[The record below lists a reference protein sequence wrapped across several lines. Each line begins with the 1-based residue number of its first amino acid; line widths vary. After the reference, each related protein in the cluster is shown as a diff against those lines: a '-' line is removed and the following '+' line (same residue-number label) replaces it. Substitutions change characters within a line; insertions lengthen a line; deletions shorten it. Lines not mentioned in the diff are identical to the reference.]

1 MDPTTRFTSRA
12 EDYAA
17 HRPAYSDDVIEFVLE
32 GLGPRPRV
40 ADLGA
45 GTGISSRL
53 LAAQGAQVVA
63 VEPNAAMRERAQPTL
78 GVTFVDGTAESTTLS
93 ASSVDVATAFQAFH
107 WFQVPEAVAEICRI
121 VRPGGQAALV
131 LNERDE
137 SDAFTAAFGD
147 IVRRFAQDHTEQR
160 RMESMDAFERL
171 PGLAERRQF
180 LNGQVLDRD
189 GLLGRTRSASY
200 LPREGPRAAALEQEV
215 GDLFSRYEAVGHVK
229 LALVTWVVRVK
240 LIAGRERED
249 GAKHSRA

>member
-1 MDPTTRFTSRA
+1 MDSTTRFTSRA

-17 HRPAYSDDVIEFVLE
+17 YRPAYGNDVIEFVLE

-53 LAAQGAQVVA
+53 LAAHGAQVIA
-63 VEPNAAMRERAQPTL
+63 VEPNAAMRERAQPTP
-78 GVTFVDGTAESTTLS
+78 GVTFVDGTAESTTL
-93 ASSVDVATAFQAFH
+93 AAASVDVATAFQAFH
-107 WFQVPEAVAEICRI
+107 WFRVPEAVAEICRI
-121 VRPGGQAALV
+121 VRPGGQSALV

-147 IVRRFAQDHTEQR
+147 IVRRYALEDIERR
-160 RMESMDAFERL
+160 RMESMDAFEGL

-180 LNGQVLDRD
+180 THGQVLDRD

-200 LPREGPRAAALEQEV
+200 LPREGTQAAALEREV
-215 GDLFSRYEAVGHVK
+215 GDLFASHATASHVK

-240 LIAGRERED
+240 L
-249 GAKHSRA
+249 KSP

>member
-17 HRPAYSDDVIEFVLE
+17 HRPAYGDDVIEFVLE
-32 GLGPRPRV
+32 GLGPKPRV

-53 LAAQGAQVVA
+53 LATHGAQVLA
-63 VEPNAAMRERAQPTL
+63 VEPNAAMRERAQATP
-78 GVTFVDGTAESTTLS
+78 GVTFVDGSAESTTLA
-93 ASSVDVATAFQAFH
+93 ASSVDAATAFQAFH
-107 WFQVPEAVAEICRI
+107 WFRVPEAVTEICRI
-121 VRPGGQAALV
+121 VRPDGQAALA

-137 SDAFTAAFGD
+137 SDTFTAAFGD
-147 IVRRFAQDHTEQR
+147 IVRRYALEDTERR
-160 RMESMDAFERL
+160 RMESMNAFEQL
-171 PGLAERRQF
+171 PGRAERRRF

-200 LPREGPRAAALEQEV
+200 LPREGPKAAALEREV
-215 GDLFSRYEAVGHVK
+215 GDLFARYATAGHLK

-240 LIAGRERED
+240 LN
-249 GAKHSRA
+249 SS

>member
-1 MDPTTRFTSRA
+1 MDPTSRFTSRA
-12 EDYAA
+12 DDYAA
-17 HRPAYSDDVIEFVLE
+17 HRPAYGDDVIQFVLE

-53 LAAQGAQVVA
+53 LAAHGAQVLA
-63 VEPNAAMRERAQPTL
+63 VEPNAAMRERAQPIP

-93 ASSVDVATAFQAFH
+93 AASVDAATAFQAFH
-107 WFQVPEAVAEICRI
+107 WFRVPEAVAEIGRI
-121 VRPGGQAALV
+121 VRPGGQGALV

-137 SDAFTAAFGD
+137 RNAFAAAFGD
-147 IVRRFAQDHTEQR
+147 IVRRYALDDTERR

-200 LPREGPRAAALEQEV
+200 LPREGPEAAALEHEV
-215 GDLFSRYEAVGHVK
+215 AGLFARHATAGRVS

-240 LIAGRERED
+240 LKG
-249 GAKHSRA
+249 

>member
-12 EDYAA
+12 AAYAA
-17 HRPAYSDDVIEFVLE
+17 HRPAYGDDVIEFVLE
-32 GLGPRPRV
+32 GLGPEPRV

-53 LAAQGAQVVA
+53 LAAHGAQVLA
-63 VEPNAAMRERAQPTL
+63 VEPNAAMRERAQPMP
-78 GVTFVDGTAESTTLS
+78 GVTFVDGTAENTTLP
-93 ASSVDVATAFQAFH
+93 ASSVDAATAFQAFH
-107 WFQVPEAVAEICRI
+107 WFRVPEAVAEICRI

-147 IVRRFAQDHTEQR
+147 IVRRYALEDTERR

-171 PGLAERRQF
+171 PGMAERRQF
-180 LNGQVLDRD
+180 LNGQVLDHD

-200 LPREGPRAAALEQEV
+200 LPRDGHQAAALEREV
-215 GDLFSRYEAVGHVK
+215 GDLFARCATAGRVR
-229 LALVTWVVRVK
+229 LALVTWGVRVK
-240 LIAGRERED
+240 L
-249 GAKHSRA
+249 KSS

>member
-1 MDPTTRFTSRA
+1 
-12 EDYAA
+12 
-17 HRPAYSDDVIEFVLE
+17 
-32 GLGPRPRV
+32 
-40 ADLGA
+40 
-45 GTGISSRL
+45 
-53 LAAQGAQVVA
+53 
-63 VEPNAAMRERAQPTL
+63 
-78 GVTFVDGTAESTTLS
+78 VDGTAESTTLTG
-93 ASSVDVATAFQAFH
+93 SSVDAATAFQAFH
-107 WFQVPEAVAEICRI
+107 WFRVPEAVAEICRI

-147 IVRRFAQDHTEQR
+147 IVRRYALEDTERR

-200 LPREGPRAAALEQEV
+200 LPREGPQGAALEREV
-215 GDLFSRYEAVGHVK
+215 GELFARYATAGRLK

-240 LIAGRERED
+240 L
-249 GAKHSRA
+249 KSS